1 MSRREPTTR
10 LRVHRGDPEDARPE
24 EDEVATEEPLE
35 IRLVTR
41 GGRDP
46 PRNLAVTMRTPGH
59 DLELAA
65 GFLFT
70 EGIVR
75 SRSDLVDLHHF
86 KDDTR
91 ARGHNVVEA
100 TLAESASFDEARL
113 QRNFYMTSSCGICGK
128 ASIEAVRVA
137 GAMPSSSRGP
147 MLSQESIAALPE
159 RMRAAQAV
167 FASTGGLH
175 AAALFDAQGELV
187 SVQEDIGRHNAV
199 DKVIGEWFLAGRTP
213 LPDHALVV
221 SGRASFEI
229 LQKAA
234 VAGVP
239 FVVAVGAPS
248 SLAVDLANEFG
259 MTLVGFARGTRFN
272 VYAGAHRVVGLRART
287 EAPAAS

>member
-10 LRVHRGDPEDARPE
+10 LRVQRVDAEDPNPSD
-24 EDEVATEEPLE
+24 DEVATEEPLE
-35 IRLVTR
+35 IRVVTH

-46 PRNLAVTMRTPGH
+46 PRSLAVTMRTPGH
-59 DLELAA
+59 DVELAA

-75 SRSDLVDLHHF
+75 SRSDLLDLRHF
-86 KDDTR
+86 KDDPR
-91 ARGHNVVEA
+91 AHGQNVVEA
-100 TLAESASFDEARL
+100 TLAESAAFDEARL
-113 QRNFYMTSSCGICGK
+113 QRNFYMTSSCGVCGK
-128 ASIEAVRVA
+128 SSIDAVRVA
-137 GAMPSSSRGP
+137 GATPSASRGP
-147 MLSQESIAALPE
+147 RLPQRVVASLPE
-159 RMRAAQAV
+159 RMREGQAV

-175 AAALFDAQGELV
+175 AAGLFDAEGRIV
-187 SVQEDIGRHNAV
+187 TVREDVGRHNAV
-199 DKVIGEWFLAGRTP
+199 DKVIGERFLADRTP
-213 LPDHALVV
+213 IPDHGLVV

-248 SLAVDLANEFG
+248 SLAVELANEFG

-272 VYAGAHRVVGLRART
+272 VYAGAHRVLGLRPRP